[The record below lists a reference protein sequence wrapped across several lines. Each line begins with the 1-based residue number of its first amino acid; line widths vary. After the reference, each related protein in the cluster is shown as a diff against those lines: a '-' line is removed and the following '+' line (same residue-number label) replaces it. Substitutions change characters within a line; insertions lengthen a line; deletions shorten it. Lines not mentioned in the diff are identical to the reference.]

1 MTLQRE
7 HAHGARRVNANV
19 LVLCVRRQNKREN
32 EAQLY
37 VCFPPICRR
46 SEGDDNRLKA
56 AAAAITV
63 FVSV

>member
-37 VCFPPICRR
+37 VCFPPSCRR
-46 SEGDDNRLKA
+46 SEGGDGRLKA
-56 AAAAITV
+56 AAAAITG

>member
-1 MTLQRE
+1 MTLRRY

-37 VCFPPICRR
+37 VCFPPKCR
-46 SEGDDNRLKA
+46 
-56 AAAAITV
+56 
-63 FVSV
+63 

>member
-37 VCFPPICRR
+37 VCFPTYSVEKLAC
-46 SEGDDNRLKA
+46 SDDC
-56 AAAAITV
+56 
-63 FVSV
+63 